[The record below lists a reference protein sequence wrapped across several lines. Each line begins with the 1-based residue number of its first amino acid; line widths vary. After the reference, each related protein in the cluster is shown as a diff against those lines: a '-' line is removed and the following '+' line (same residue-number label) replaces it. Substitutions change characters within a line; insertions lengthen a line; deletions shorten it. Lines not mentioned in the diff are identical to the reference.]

1 MRLVF
6 LSLETKKEE
15 WVSRAKAHY
24 LTKIQ
29 GFLKAEEVTIKSPSK
44 DRDAAAIK
52 RRLEAEKIK
61 KFLQPNDFLVLWD
74 EGGKT
79 FKNSE
84 AFAKEFSAVLESGA
98 SRVVFLIG
106 GAFGV
111 DEGIKA
117 LAKKSWCLSPL
128 TFNHW
133 IAQIV
138 ALEQVYRGLT
148 ILKNIPY
155 HNR

>member
-15 WVSRAKAHY
+15 WVLRAKAQY

-29 GFLKAEEVTIKSPSK
+29 GFLKAEEATIKSPSK
-44 DRDAAAIK
+44 DRDDATIK

-74 EGGKT
+74 EGGRA

-84 AFAKEFSAVLESGA
+84 AFAKELSNVLESGA

-106 GAFGV
+106 GAYGV
-111 DEGIKA
+111 DEEIKT
-117 LAKKSWCLSPL
+117 LAKKSWCLSSL